1 MSQTLLGGNSNTIGY
16 LYRITNNVNG
26 MQYIGVSKHPA
37 KRFKKHCTKPSTH
50 KKSLLGNAIQKYG
63 ADQFALE
70 VLVQS
75 TMEYCFDLEIKAIE
89 ALETRTPSG
98 YNITAGG
105 EGFAGFFGKDNHS
118 YGKKRPAAFGEHMSK
133 LFTGRP
139 IPPEQRA
146 KISASLTGK
155 KHSAETIQ
163 KRIESRTE
171 NYKKRGI
178 VITKR
183 PVRKNDA
190 LPIYKKNSAEHLAQ
204 VSLIRKSWENPEASY
219 KKQSE
224 TMKALWADPAFKEK
238 MLLARAKTKE
248 VKNVI

>member
-1 MSQTLLGGNSNTIGY
+1 MNSNAETVGY
-16 LYRITNNVNG
+16 LYRITNSVNG

-50 KKSLLGNAIQKYG
+50 RKSLLGNAIQKYG
-63 ADQFALE
+63 SDKFALD

-105 EGFAGFFGKDNHS
+105 EGFAGFFGEDHHL
-118 YGKKRPAAFGEHMSK
+118 YGKKKPASFGEHMSK

-155 KHSAETIQ
+155 KHSAETIE
-163 KRIESRTE
+163 KRRKATTG
-171 NYKKRGI
+171 KKRSKEAIERMIAGHIGI
-178 VITKR
+178 KVSDEG
-183 PVRKNDA
+183 RKNMRIA
-190 LPIYKKNSAEHLAQ
+190 RNNRS
-204 VSLIRKSWENPEASY
+204 SEAGY

-224 TMKALWADPAFKEK
+224 AMKALWADPEYKEK
-238 MLLARAKTKE
+238 MRIAFIKRKE
-248 VKNVI
+248 VTHGG

>member
-1 MSQTLLGGNSNTIGY
+1 MSSNLGGNSITIGY

-37 KRFKKHCTKPSTH
+37 KRFKKHCTKPSKNRT
-50 KKSLLGNAIQKYG
+50 SLLGNAIQKYG
-63 ADQFALE
+63 SDQFALE

-89 ALETRTPSG
+89 ALETRKPNG

-105 EGFAGFFGKDNHS
+105 EGYAGFFGKDNHM
-118 YGKKRPAAFGEHMSK
+118 YGKKKPASFGEYMSK

-155 KHSAETIQ
+155 KQSAETIQ
-163 KRIESRTE
+163 KRTESRTE

-178 VITKR
+178 VIIKK
-183 PVRKNDA
+183 PVRKNND
-190 LPIYKKNSAEHLAQ
+190 LPFYKKKSAEHSAQ

-224 TMKALWADPAFKEK
+224 AMKALWADPAFKEK

>member
-63 ADQFALE
+63 SDQFALE

-105 EGFAGFFGKDNHS
+105 EGFAGFFGEDHHM
-118 YGKKRPAAFGEHMSK
+118 YGVQRSQEFCDHMSK

-146 KISASLTGK
+146 KISASLTGTK
-155 KHSAETIQ
+155 QSAETVE
-163 KRIESRTE
+163 KRTKAITGLKRSEAAKQNMRGWKMSEEGRDKIRQAKLGSKAVYIATPE
-171 NYKKRGI
+171 HKK
-178 VITKR
+178 
-183 PVRKNDA
+183 
-190 LPIYKKNSAEHLAQ
+190 AQ
-204 VSLIRKSWENPEASY
+204 ADR
-219 KKQSE
+219 
-224 TMKALWADPAFKEK
+224 MKALWADPVFKAQRIANMNK
-238 MLLARAKTKE
+238 NKE
-248 VKNVI
+248 IAHVC

>member
-105 EGFAGFFGKDNHS
+105 EGFAGFFGEDHHM
-118 YGKKRPAAFGEHMSK
+118 YGVKRSQEWCNHMSN

-146 KISASLTGK
+146 KISASLIGRK
-155 KHSAETIQ
+155 QSAETIEKRRIATTGLKRSEEAKQ
-163 KRIESRTE
+163 KM
-171 NYKKRGI
+171 RGWKMSEEGKEKI
-178 VITKR
+178 RQSKLGSKATYIATSEH
-183 PVRKNDA
+183 RK
-190 LPIYKKNSAEHLAQ
+190 AQ
-204 VSLIRKSWENPEASY
+204 SDR
-219 KKQSE
+219 
-224 TMKALWADPAFKEK
+224 MKAVWANPILKAQRVAN
-238 MLLARAKTKE
+238 MNKTKE
-248 VKNVI
+248 IVHVG

>member
-37 KRFKKHCTKPSTH
+37 KRFKKHCTKPATH

-63 ADQFALE
+63 ADKFALE

-105 EGFAGFFGKDNHS
+105 EGFAGFFGEDHHM
-118 YGKKRPAAFGEHMSK
+118 YGVKRSQEFCDHMSK

-139 IPPEQRA
+139 IPLEQRA
-146 KISASLTGK
+146 KISASLTGTK
-155 KHSAETIQ
+155 QSAETIE
-163 KRIESRTE
+163 KRTKAITGLKRSEEAKQNMRGWKMSEEGRDKIRQAKLGSKAAYIATPE
-171 NYKKRGI
+171 HKK
-178 VITKR
+178 
-183 PVRKNDA
+183 
-190 LPIYKKNSAEHLAQ
+190 AQ
-204 VSLIRKSWENPEASY
+204 ADR
-219 KKQSE
+219 
-224 TMKALWADPAFKEK
+224 MKALWADPVFKAQRIANMNK
-238 MLLARAKTKE
+238 NKE
-248 VKNVI
+248 IAHVC

>member
-105 EGFAGFFGKDNHS
+105 EGFAGFFGEDHHM
-118 YGKKRPAAFGEHMSK
+118 YGVKRSQEFCDHMSK

-139 IPPEQRA
+139 IPLDQRA
-146 KISASLTGK
+146 KISASLKGTK
-155 KHSAETIQ
+155 QNAETIE
-163 KRIESRTE
+163 KRTKAITGLKRSEETKQNMRGWKMSEEGKDKIRQAKLGSKAAYIATPE
-171 NYKKRGI
+171 HKK
-178 VITKR
+178 
-183 PVRKNDA
+183 
-190 LPIYKKNSAEHLAQ
+190 AQ
-204 VSLIRKSWENPEASY
+204 ADR
-219 KKQSE
+219 
-224 TMKALWADPAFKEK
+224 MKALWADPVFKAQRIANMNK
-238 MLLARAKTKE
+238 NKE
-248 VKNVI
+248 IAHVC